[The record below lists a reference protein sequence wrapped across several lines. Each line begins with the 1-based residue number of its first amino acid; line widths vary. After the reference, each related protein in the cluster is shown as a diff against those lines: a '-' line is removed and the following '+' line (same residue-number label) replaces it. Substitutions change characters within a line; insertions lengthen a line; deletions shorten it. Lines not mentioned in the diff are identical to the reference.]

1 MCWLLL
7 VIWFEC
13 KISRTISNPRLEI
26 TCFNPVELT
35 PHRQRGENL
44 DTQQLRVSDV
54 SDGNAA
60 VTCSDCWLLLWWCC
74 PSCQPPATSGAATD
88 NTSDTQLQ
96 CEALSVSSSW
106 WYERLIFFTLDFTR
120 LDWVLVADKY
130 DETRGQTS
138 VSSLIQLF
146 ADTSS
151 QTAQTQTTPRWSRGQ
166 ISRPGQFQIKTLRLG
181 CGLLPAVN
189 DGVRVWMFDYKGSRG
204 AGGAYN
210 PPITPALASI
220 NQGNV
225 IRFVI
230 IRIKLKYHWRWKI
243 LNLTAGAGPHLLMK
257 VIYESLI
264 FFNYRN
270 LQGK

>member
-1 MCWLLL
+1 MLPQLSAPGD
-7 VIWFEC
+7 I
-13 KISRTISNPRLEI
+13 
-26 TCFNPVELT
+26 
-35 PHRQRGENL
+35 RGCYW
-44 DTQQLRVSDV
+44 QYIRHQSVR
-54 SDGNAA
+54 
-60 VTCSDCWLLLWWCC
+60 
-74 PSCQPPATSGAATD
+74 
-88 NTSDTQLQ
+88 
-96 CEALSVSSSW
+96 ALSVSSSW

-166 ISRPGQFQIKTLRLG
+166 ISRPGQFQIKTLGLG